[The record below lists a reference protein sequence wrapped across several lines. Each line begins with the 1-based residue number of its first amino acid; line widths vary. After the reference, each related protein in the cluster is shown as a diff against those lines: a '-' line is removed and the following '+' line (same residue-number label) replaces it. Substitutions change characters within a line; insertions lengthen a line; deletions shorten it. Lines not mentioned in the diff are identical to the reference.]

1 MLIIRDPVLDQP
13 PQDGA
18 PLSIHYPV
26 ASQAITFPFGQ
37 GLGLSSCQDRWGN
50 RVLTPQWSGTRQ
62 GGGQLLLQAPDF
74 PTGRKLAF

>member
-26 ASQAITFPFGQ
+26 ASQAITLPFGQ

-50 RVLTPQWSGTRQ
+50 RVLTP
-62 GGGQLLLQAPDF
+62 
-74 PTGRKLAF
+74 

>member
-1 MLIIRDPVLDQP
+1 MLIIRAPVLDKP

-37 GLGLSSCQDRWGN
+37 GLGLSSRQDRWGN
-50 RVLTPQWSGTRQ
+50 RVLTP
-62 GGGQLLLQAPDF
+62 
-74 PTGRKLAF
+74 

>member
-18 PLSIHYPV
+18 ALPIHYPV
-26 ASQAITFPFGQ
+26 ASQAIAFPFGQ
-37 GLGLSSCQDRWGN
+37 GLGLRSRQDRWGN
-50 RVLTPQWSGTRQ
+50 RALAPQWSGARQ
-62 GGGQLLLQAPDF
+62 WGSQLLFQASDF